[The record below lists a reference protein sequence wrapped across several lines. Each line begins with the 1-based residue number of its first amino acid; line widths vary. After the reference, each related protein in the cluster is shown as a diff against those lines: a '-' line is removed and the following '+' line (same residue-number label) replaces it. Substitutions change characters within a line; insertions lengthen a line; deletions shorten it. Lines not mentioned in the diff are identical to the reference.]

1 MAIADSLTA
10 AHHGPARTSP
20 PRTDGPPAA
29 GSANGADRA
38 ASSPPVRG
46 GGPAVPASAV
56 PSSAGVEPETRER
69 LAACAETAYRT
80 GEPDREAVSVLRES
94 RLLGAAVPRE
104 HGGAGAD
111 AATLNTLVEQVASA
125 NASAAIMLFQHYAVS
140 ARIVEHG
147 TPSQCRDLLPRL
159 AAGTWLAASAWSE
172 TGAGADKKKLSTSAR
187 RTDGGGWVLE
197 GAKSFTTS
205 AGVADVYLVLAQT
218 EVAERDGE
226 GDGDGDAAYGAA
238 GQTFFL
244 VPGDNPGL
252 LPDTSMRLS
261 GMRGSATGF
270 VSLSGCHVPDEARLG
285 PQGAAAS
292 IIAGVRESGAS
303 LGAVA
308 VGIARAAVDSAHRHA
323 ERRGLLTHQAVRH
336 RLVEMDAQVEAG
348 RAIVERAGLRRAP
361 DPGTTTLFSKLFA
374 SATAENVIAEV
385 GRMLGSAG
393 YVESHPLNRYSH
405 DVRAVALMGP
415 TNDLCKELVSLPWT
429 R

>member
-10 AHHGPARTSP
+10 AHPGPAHTSP
-20 PRTDGPPAA
+20 PRTGGPQEA
-29 GSANGADRA
+29 GSTNGAGLA
-38 ASSPPVRG
+38 ASSPPVPPA
-46 GGPAVPASAV
+46 GPGICPSAV
-56 PSSAGVEPETRER
+56 PLSAGLEPETRER
-69 LAACAETAYRT
+69 LGACAEAAYRT
-80 GEPDREAVSVLRES
+80 GEPDRGAVSVLRETG
-94 RLLGAAVPRE
+94 LLGAAVPRE
-104 HGGAGAD
+104 HGGGGAD
-111 AATLNTLVEQVASA
+111 AATLNTLVEQVAAA

-147 TPSQCRDLLPRL
+147 TPAQCRDLLPRL

-172 TGAGADKKKLSTSAR
+172 TGAGADKKKLSTTAR

-205 AGVADVYLVLAQT
+205 AGLADVYLVLAQT
-218 EVAERDGE
+218 EVADADAEAA
-226 GDGDGDAAYGAA
+226 DAAYGAA

-244 VPGDNPGL
+244 VPGDNSGL

-308 VGIARAAVDSAHRHA
+308 VGIAQAAVETAHRHA
-323 ERRGLLTHQAVRH
+323 ERRGLLAHQAVRH
-336 RLVEMDAQVEAG
+336 RLVEMDAQVEAS

-374 SATAENVIAEV
+374 STTAENVIAAV

-393 YVESHPLNRYSH
+393 YVESHPLNRYGH